1 MPVCKTRFEKVAR
14 IFSRQH
20 KKPTFSDAGFLGI
33 LRVKLNAGFLGI
45 LRVKLLLTRQSLY
58 TGRSHKVLSVLW
70 LASVTEAPLPW
81 KLTFFVGMGA
91 GYVSFVALCARK
103 PPSLKKDRRVIK

>member
-1 MPVCKTRFEKVAR
+1 MWAQIRLLLYDQSDPDPHCLPVCKTSFEKFAR

-58 TGRSHKVLSVLW
+58 TGRSHKVLPVL
-70 LASVTEAPLPW
+70 
-81 KLTFFVGMGA
+81 
-91 GYVSFVALCARK
+91 
-103 PPSLKKDRRVIK
+103 